1 MVSKLTSF
9 VTEAF
14 EDHLNFLSVEVVLDG
29 QILNGLP
36 ADVDFAS
43 ELDIGG
49 VSDQADGAVILK
61 RDHLNSLPIVGARI
75 QIDGIDSRIR
85 LINVSAGNPL
95 ITIEYAGVTER

>member
-29 QILNGLP
+29 QILQGLP
-36 ADVDFAS
+36 ADADFAP

-61 RDHLNSLPIVGARI
+61 KDQLISLPVVGARI
-75 QIDGIDSRIR
+75 LVDGVASRIR

-95 ITIEYAGVTER
+95 ITIEYSGVTER